1 MSVVRPLSQR
11 TRRLVREAVAFSV
24 AGLSSTALDFAIFNA
39 LIFLGPLQANLVSAV
54 IATTL
59 SFEMNRRWTYPDR
72 PRTRMG
78 RDLGMFF
85 AVNLL
90 GLGIQ
95 EIVLALGQYGLGFD
109 VADDRVALNL
119 LKLAGISAAMVF
131 RFWAYRT
138 LVFRKHPPSR
148 ATAAILAA
156 TAAIP
161 VEEELAALAAPGR
174 GADLGWPVPDDLD
187 LPAGQSRQRSSVR

>member
-1 MSVVRPLSQR
+1 MSDARPLSQR
-11 TRRLVREAVAFSV
+11 TRRLVREAVAFSI

-72 PRTRMG
+72 PRTRG
-78 RDLGMFF
+78 VHRELGMFF

-95 EIVLALGQYGLGFD
+95 EIVLAIGQYGLGFD

-119 LKLAGISAAMVF
+119 FKLGGISAAMVF

-138 LVFRKHPPSR
+138 LVFGKHSPSR
-148 ATAAILAA
+148 ATAPVLAVTPA
-156 TAAIP
+156 VP
-161 VEEELAALAAPGR
+161 VEEEFAA
-174 GADLGWPVPDDLD
+174 LGWPVP
-187 LPAGQSRQRSSVR
+187 

>member
-1 MSVVRPLSQR
+1 MSVVRAPSER

-24 AGLSSTALDFAIFNA
+24 AGLSSTGLDFLIFNG

-72 PRTRMG
+72 PRTRVH
-78 RDLGMFF
+78 RELGMFF
-85 AVNLL
+85 AVNLI

-95 EIVLALGQYGLGFD
+95 EIVLAIGQYGLGFD
-109 VADDRVALNL
+109 VKDDRLALNL
-119 LKLAGISAAMVF
+119 FKLGGIAAAMVF

-138 LVFRKHPPSR
+138 LVFRKNPPSR
-148 ATAAILAA
+148 AAAAVLAA
-156 TAAIP
+156 TPVVP
-161 VEEELAALAAPGR
+161 VEEELAALGWQVPG
-174 GADLGWPVPDDLD
+174 DIE
-187 LPAGQSRQRSSVR
+187 LPAELSRPRSSVR

>member
-1 MSVVRPLSQR
+1 MSVARPLSQR
-11 TRRLVREAVAFSV
+11 TRRLLREAVAFSF
-24 AGLSSTALDFAIFNA
+24 AGLSSTALDFIIFNV

-72 PRTRMG
+72 PRTRIH
-78 RDLGMFF
+78 RELGMFF

-95 EIVLALGQYGLGFD
+95 EIVLAIGQYGLGFD
-109 VADDRVALNL
+109 VRDDRIALNL
-119 LKLAGISAAMVF
+119 FKLGGISAAMVF

-138 LVFRKHPPSR
+138 LVFRKHPRSR
-148 ATAAILAA
+148 ATAAVLAVTPA
-156 TAAIP
+156 VP
-161 VEEELAALAAPGR
+161 VEDELTA
-174 GADLGWPVPDDLD
+174 LGWAVPGDLD
-187 LPAGQSRQRSSVR
+187 LPAQRSRQRSSVR

>member
-1 MSVVRPLSQR
+1 VPVVRPLSSR
-11 TRRLVREAVAFSV
+11 TRRLLREVVAFSF
-24 AGLSSTALDFAIFNA
+24 AGLSSTALDFAIFNV
-39 LIFLGPLQANLVSAV
+39 LILLGPLQANLVSAV

-72 PRTRMG
+72 PRTRV
-78 RDLGMFF
+78 RRELGMFF

-95 EIVLALGQYGLGFD
+95 EIVLAVGQYGLGFD

-119 LKLAGISAAMVF
+119 FKLVGISAAMVF

-138 LVFRKHPPSR
+138 LVFRKHPPSP
-148 ATAAILAA
+148 AAAVLAVTAAV
-156 TAAIP
+156 P
-161 VEEELAALAAPGR
+161 VEEELAA
-174 GADLGWPVPDDLD
+174 LGWPVPDDLD
-187 LPAGQSRQRSSVR
+187 LPAERSRQRSSAR